1 MVCLHK
7 FFLRFLNPTMQCN
20 PYFESTSYCRY
31 VSDILEKRCYVVQ
44 VPKMENGEIYSQFE
58 NVEKLEVKVKQG
70 NCLSAC

>member
-31 VSDILEKRCYVVQ
+31 VSDILEKRCDVVQ
-44 VPKMENGEIYSQFE
+44 VPKMENGEIYSQF
-58 NVEKLEVKVKQG
+58 
-70 NCLSAC
+70 